1 MARPW
6 LHAAGVV
13 IYPLPWLVFVQGA
26 DASWGPVLAGGWAV
40 FALYLL
46 AGITEFAMARR
57 RVVPE
62 AVTRL
67 AGRHRAPEAERQV
80 VRPQRVG
87 RHRAPGRHALRATTS
102 VAGGHRPA

>member
-1 MARPW
+1 MTRPW
-6 LHAAGVV
+6 LQVAGVV

-26 DASWGPVLAGGWAV
+26 DASWGPVVAGGWVV

-46 AGITEFAMARR
+46 VGIAEFAMARR

-62 AVTRL
+62 AVTL
-67 AGRHRAPEAERQV
+67 AGRHRAPETERQV

-102 VAGGHRPA
+102 VAGGHRAA